1 MVTSTRED
9 PLAYSMGRRK
19 RRSTQGGEA
28 QKPETVAHPGKRRPG
43 TKQFML
49 YMPPDLHTAVQ
60 LRKAVTGED
69 MGDIMLSILREG
81 LAEELALVHRLRQ

>member
-1 MVTSTRED
+1 MATSARED

-19 RRSTQGGEA
+19 MRGAQSNEA
-28 QKPETVAHPGKRRPG
+28 QKPAAATHPGKRRPG